1 MDFLSMPKKYYA
13 KEKNPLHLAGYTVAI
28 GMMGVGVLETIE
40 GIYYFVRQGSS
51 NMILGPLG
59 VVAGGYMAYLYL
71 REANLVGGY

>member
-1 MDFLSMPKKYYA
+1 MPKKYYER
-13 KEKNPLHLAGYTVAI
+13 EKNPLHLAGYTVAI

-40 GIYYFVRQGSS
+40 GIYYFVKKGSS